1 MILRESVSSILTQ
14 PVGREAV
21 VYGWVRTTR
30 VSRNVAFVAINDGSS
45 SENLQVVFER
55 ERFPDER
62 LDGLL
67 TGACVR
73 VSGTIVLSPGKEQA
87 KELHASSVDV
97 IGPVDGE
104 YPLQKK
110 RHSLEFLRS
119 MTHLRPRTNTFAH
132 VFRVR
137 HHLCIAIHRFFDEEG
152 FYYVQPPIITSSDAE
167 GAGETFQVTALPL
180 DDVPRAE
187 GKVDFTR
194 DFFRAPAFLSV
205 SAQLEAE
212 PLALALGKVYT
223 FGPTFRADPSDTRTH
238 AAEFWMIEP
247 EMAFFDLDDNM
258 NLIERFLKYCARYVA
273 AHCPKELAFFQA
285 HYEPGL
291 SARYRTILENEFA
304 RITYGEAVTLLEQAA
319 SGFEKVPSWGED
331 FAAEHQRYLAGTVFD
346 RPVFVRDFPA
356 SIKPFYM
363 RVNDDGSTV
372 AGVDLFAPVVGEL
385 VGGSQREE
393 RAEKLGARARETGM
407 NLDTYRWYLELRR
420 WGTAPHSGFGLG
432 FDRLLMYLTGME
444 NIRDVIPYPRTFGKM
459 Y

>member
-1 MILRESVSSILTQ
+1 MITRESIRSVLEHE
-14 PVGREAV
+14 VGREAV
-21 VYGWVRTTR
+21 VYGWVRTAR
-30 VSRNVAFVAINDGSS
+30 VSRNVAFVALNDGSCAQ
-45 SENLQVVFER
+45 NLQIVVDP
-55 ERFPDER
+55 ERFQEQIA
-62 LDGLL
+62 GLL
-67 TGACVR
+67 TGACLR
-73 VSGTIVLSPGKEQA
+73 VQGTIVSSPGQEQA
-87 KELHASSVDV
+87 KEMHATLFEI
-97 IGPVDGE
+97 IGPVDDA

-110 RHSLEFLRS
+110 RHTLEFLRS
-119 MTHLRPRTNTFAH
+119 MTHLRPRTNTFAN

-137 HHLCIAIHRFFDEEG
+137 HHLCLAIHHFFDEEG
-152 FYYVQPPIITSSDAE
+152 FYYVQPPLITSSDAE
-167 GAGETFQVTALPL
+167 GAGETFQVTTLALDSVPL
-180 DDVPRAE
+180 QD
-187 GKVDFTR
+187 GQVDFAR
-194 DFFRAPAFLSV
+194 YFFRAPAYLSV

-258 NLIERFLKYCARYVA
+258 DLIERFLKYCARYVKE
-273 AHCPKELAFFQA
+273 HCPEEVGFFEK

-291 SARYRTILENEFA
+291 EERYRTILENEFG
-304 RITYGEAVTLLEQAA
+304 RIQYREAVKALAA
-319 SGFEKVPSWGED
+319 AGTAFEAVPKWGDD
-331 FAAEHQRYLAGTVFD
+331 FASEHQRYLAGELFK
-346 RPVFVRDFPA
+346 RPVFVTDFPA

-363 RVNDDGSTV
+363 RVNDDGETV

-393 RAEKLGARARETGM
+393 RLEHLARRARAAGADLE
-407 NLDTYRWYLELRR
+407 TYRWYLDLRR